1 MLKPSGTY
9 HPAVPIDSPLFL
21 LAFLPVLLVLHA
33 VCPRV
38 LREGLLL
45 AASLLF
51 YAISSTATLPFFAA
65 SMLGNLILGLII
77 ERAAGALR
85 ARLTA
90 LGVVLNLALLA
101 WSKYL
106 GFLAG
111 TIPGLE
117 FVKTMAPD
125 AMPLGVS
132 FFTFAAVAYLVD
144 IGRGSAQAEKN
155 PVRFC
160 LFFSFFPKI
169 AAGPIAR
176 HKDMAAGPQTPG
188 LEDVRAG
195 FARISIGLAK
205 KVFIAG
211 TLAPMADAAFG
222 ERAGNLDLGTAW
234 LGLVSYSLQL
244 YFDFAGYTDMAV
256 GLGRVFG
263 YRLPENFNYP
273 YISQSVREFW
283 RRWHMTLSLWF
294 RDYLY
299 IPLGGGRVA
308 PWKIQRN
315 LLVVFTLCGL
325 WHGASW
331 SFVIWGFWH
340 GVFLSLERT
349 SLGRLLDRL
358 PRVFRHTYALFA
370 VMLGWVFF
378 RAPDL
383 SHAWEY
389 FRALAGMNPGGF
401 GYTWMM
407 RINHAYMLMLIL
419 AIAGAAQILPW
430 LGSRLGGAQNGAAL
444 GTIRAAALS
453 LLPPALLALS
463 IMQLAAGTYSPF
475 IYAQF

>member
-1 MLKPSGTY
+1 MP
-9 HPAVPIDSPLFL
+9 VDSPLFL
-21 LAFLPVLLVLHA
+21 LAFLPVVLA
-33 VCPRV
+33 LYALGPRF
-38 LREGLLL
+38 LREALLL

-51 YAISSTATLPFFAA
+51 YALSSVGTLWFFVA
-65 SMLGNLILGLII
+65 SMLGNLVLGLVI
-77 ERAAGALR
+77 EKADGVWRK
-85 ARLTA
+85 RLTA
-90 LGVVLNLALLA
+90 LGVVANLGFLA
-101 WSKYL
+101 WFKYL
-106 GFLAG
+106 GFLAEISG
-111 TIPGLE
+111 VGVLKSLE
-117 FVKTMAPD
+117 PH
-125 AMPLGVS
+125 AMPLGIS

-160 LFFSFFPKI
+160 LFFAFFSKI

-176 HKDMAAGPQTPG
+176 HKDMAAGPKPLA

-195 FARISIGLAK
+195 LTRLSIGLAK

-211 TLAPMADAAFG
+211 ALAPMANAAFG
-222 ERAGNLDLGTAW
+222 ERAGNLDVGTAW

-244 YFDFAGYTDMAV
+244 YFDFAGYTDMAI

-263 YRLPENFNYP
+263 FRIPENFNYP
-273 YISQSVREFW
+273 YVSQSVREFW

-315 LLVVFTLCGL
+315 LLIVFTLCGL
-325 WHGASW
+325 WHGASL
-331 SFVIWGFWH
+331 SFVIWGLWH

-349 SLGRLLDRL
+349 RLGRAIDRL
-358 PRVFRHTYALFA
+358 PKALRHGYAILA

-378 RAPDL
+378 RATDL
-383 SHAWEY
+383 AHAWEY
-389 FRALAGMNPGGF
+389 FRALAGLNSGGF
-401 GYTWMM
+401 EYTWMVRVSRM
-407 RINHAYMLMLIL
+407 YMVMLVL
-419 AIAGAAQILPW
+419 GVLGAAQLLPW
-430 LGSRLGGAQNGAAL
+430 LCARLANTRQGIDQSAPPLGGIAMFA
-444 GTIRAAALS
+444 RA

-463 IMQLAAGTYSPF
+463 LMQLASGTYAPF